1 MRGPG
6 TIPAD
11 RHPRA
16 AAVTARAMIEAA
28 PGPKSR
34 AEASAAGCAT
44 LAISV
49 GGIALRKAALTP
61 T

>member
-6 TIPAD
+6 TIPAE
-11 RHPRA
+11 RQPSA

-28 PGPKSR
+28 ADPNMR

-49 GGIALRKAALTP
+49 GGIALRNAALTP